1 MKNLNRYLM
10 AGAAIT
16 SLSIVASNAAE
27 AASAYAGIF
36 GGLSLLPKP
45 SLKGHSHTY
54 TTTSLTFSSS
64 QSVEASFK
72 TGFVVGGNFGIDWGN
87 GLRTEL
93 ELAARQNSST
103 HHAHLKTHYSIGF
116 STCHLTPTSSST
128 CIGTDTTFHTRVPLT
143 SFDGQVPAHLKL
155 RAYSLMANAWYDF
168 NTDMGFTPYVGGGIG
183 LAQVQILGD
192 LGGFRLNEKNDTTFA
207 WQVGAGIAVPL
218 TASVKATLDYRYF
231 AADGAKLKIEPG
243 FHGGNINADFDDH
256 SIMVGL
262 RFNL

>member
-16 SLSIVASNAAE
+16 SLSVIASSTAE

-36 GGLSLLPKP
+36 GGLSFLQKPK
-45 SLKGHSHTY
+45 LKGHSHTY

-64 QSVEASFK
+64 QSVDASFK

-93 ELAARQNSST
+93 ELAARENKSKS
-103 HHAHLKTHYSIGF
+103 HAHLKTHYTIGF
-116 STCHLTPTSSST
+116 STCSSTPTSSICQATTHFTQLHLGST
-128 CIGTDTTFHTRVPLT
+128 DAK
-143 SFDGQVPAHLKL
+143 VPAHLNL

-168 NTDMGFTPYVGGGIG
+168 DTDMGFTPYIGGGIG
-183 LAQVQILGD
+183 LAQVQINGNLAGY
-192 LGGFRLNEKNDTTFA
+192 RLNAKNDTTFA
-207 WQVGAGIAVPL
+207 WQLGAGIAVPISD
-218 TASVKATLDYRYF
+218 SVKATLDYRYF

-243 FHGGNINADFDDH
+243 FHGGNINADFNDH